1 MQLTAHRN
9 PSLFTSVRFKK
20 IANRGEIVAVAS
32 TNNQSI
38 NQSSNQ
44 SNQNYTVIQTFGKHV
59 KIITSNTTMGDDENI
74 IVDSQF

>member
-32 TNNQSI
+32 TATINQSI
-38 NQSSNQ
+38 NQVINQ
-44 SNQNYTVIQTFGKHV
+44 IK
-59 KIITSNTTMGDDENI
+59 
-74 IVDSQF
+74 